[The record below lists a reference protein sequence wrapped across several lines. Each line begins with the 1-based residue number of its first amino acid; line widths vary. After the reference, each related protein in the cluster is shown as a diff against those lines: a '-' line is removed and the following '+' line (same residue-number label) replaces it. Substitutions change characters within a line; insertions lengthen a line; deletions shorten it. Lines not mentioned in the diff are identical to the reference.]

1 MPNDFALPAP
11 LDTQEGQDTYL
22 TAAFASG
29 HPVLIA
35 DAVNAVD
42 AARRK
47 AGIPTDES
55 WETTRDLY
63 KSVEDTQRMLQAV
76 AETEAYL
83 KATGQT
89 LIVGPTTK

>member
-35 DAVNAVD
+35 DAVN
-42 AARRK
+42 
-47 AGIPTDES
+47 
-55 WETTRDLY
+55 
-63 KSVEDTQRMLQAV
+63 
-76 AETEAYL
+76 YL